1 MVGDNREMK
10 IFLLTLLCSHPIF
23 ADTLPEYKSSDNA
36 GISKGERIDMVESYI
51 SALGKMMNEISSKK
65 LHDLEQELK
74 TLKSEIG
81 QNKNKKFEELIN
93 LKISQAQEGLSLQ
106 IQNEVKKLE
115 DRLRTDMVKDYEDNK
130 KLLEKLLERLA
141 ILEKT
146 INDV

>member
-1 MVGDNREMK
+1 MK
-10 IFLLTLLCSHPIF
+10 IFLLTLLCSLPTF

-36 GISKGERIDMVESYI
+36 GISKGERIDMVETYI

-65 LHDLEQELK
+65 LQAIEQELR

-81 QNKNKKFEELIN
+81 NNQNDKFEVLIN
-93 LKISQAQEGLSLQ
+93 QKISQAQEGLSSQ
-106 IQNEVKKLE
+106 IQSEVKKLE

-141 ILEKT
+141 IIEKT